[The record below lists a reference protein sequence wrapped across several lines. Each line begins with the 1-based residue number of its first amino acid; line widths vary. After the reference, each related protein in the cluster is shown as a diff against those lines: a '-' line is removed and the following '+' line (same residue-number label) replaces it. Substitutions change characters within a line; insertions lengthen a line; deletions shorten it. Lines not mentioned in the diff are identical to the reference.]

1 MKDQKVDVWD
11 WEKEF
16 DMQFPEIYIEEED
29 LEFDYRV
36 INLCT
41 KRVKHFIKQN
51 FIPKSEVIALKDAY
65 EKYVK
70 LLDNLE

>member
-29 LEFDYRV
+29 LEFDDRV

-51 FIPKSEVIALKDAY
+51 FIPKSEVIELKDAY